1 MFYFI
6 KTLISKTEFK
16 LDDDDDDDD
25 HHHHH
30 HIKLTHSP

>member
-25 HHHHH
+25 HHH
-30 HIKLTHSP
+30 IKLTHSP